1 MVISWTQEQ
10 ECRQISKADQI
21 LGSHYLR
28 FVVWRHYFTSASLCP
43 MTLTYSPC
51 HFFFFSFFRYMAED
65 NYSIAWVSACS
76 RLEKDCTYCIPK
88 YAVVDPAWLY
98 WLWWWWGRGGVPWYL
113 LKWLPAPTSVGEE
126 EGSWGM
132 GCVSKI
138 YTTTNRTEQHLPN
151 EWMTWDSVFF
161 NFKAHDFSN
170 TSCSLQTFASEITV
184 SITSVKEKGLV

>member
-1 MVISWTQEQ
+1 MHGYLMNSRARMQADLQSWPNPGD
-10 ECRQISKADQI
+10 II
-21 LGSHYLR
+21 LPLLPSVQWL
-28 FVVWRHYFTSASLCP
+28 WPILPAI
-43 MTLTYSPC
+43 
-51 HFFFFSFFRYMAED
+51 FFFSFFRYMAED